1 MWLQE
6 MEMSAYEAILAR
18 RSVRRYSSRE
28 VDRNTIGTLLKA
40 AVCAPTSMQAE
51 PWAFVIIQNKALLR
65 QISDRAKPLLAAESR
80 GFDLGRTHR
89 KVESVKQKNF
99 NLFYD
104 AGTLI
109 VIGAS
114 TEDSFVAAAD
124 CWLAAENLMLAA
136 CAMGL
141 GTCVIGS
148 VRSVLNSA
156 VEKAELGVP
165 DSYFAIAPIVV
176 GYPRGETGPVP
187 RRAPVV
193 LAHFPAEEP

>member
-18 RSVRRYSSRE
+18 RSVRRYSARE
-28 VDRNTIGTLLKA
+28 VDRNTIGALLKA

-51 PWAFVIIQNKALLR
+51 PWAFVIIQNKTLLR
-65 QISDRAKPLLAAESR
+65 QISDRSKSLMAAESK
-80 GFDLGRTHR
+80 GFDIGRTHR
-89 KVESVKQKNF
+89 TAISPNHKNF

-109 VIGAS
+109 VIGTS
-114 TEDSFVAAAD
+114 TEDTFSAAD

-141 GTCVIGS
+141 GTCVISS

-156 VEKAELGVP
+156 LEKAELGVP
-165 DSYFAIAPIVV
+165 DSYSAIAPIIV
-176 GYPRGETGPVP
+176 GYPRGETSPVP
-187 RRAPVV
+187 RRVPVV
-193 LAHFPAEEP
+193 LVHWPAEQP